1 MFSLNNMVFT
11 FTISWSPGREQ
22 TGTEV
27 TEGSVRRGL
36 GIGEQGRRR
45 PEAP

>member
-1 MFSLNNMVFT
+1 MAFT

-22 TGTEV
+22 TATEV
-27 TEGSVRRGL
+27 TEGSVRKGL
-36 GIGEQGRRR
+36 SIGEQGHRR